1 MMRTLYRIA
10 SWLIFLPLLGILML
24 VITLQWTLHP
34 SRTAVRMSPK
44 AYGLHEENVTF
55 VSEDGFE
62 LRAWFIS
69 GLSADDIRRREL
81 KAIQARR
88 PTVILCHDL
97 YGVRDQ
103 MLPMAKIFY
112 EAGYNCLLFDFR
124 GHGESGGGYTSFG
137 LREKRDVLAAVSYVR
152 QRAADMPWIDPQRV
166 VVFGVG
172 MGAVAAMTAATEDP
186 HISAVIA
193 DTPFQSLDEEFRRR
207 TAGRLPASDFFA
219 SVYKLGF
226 NCWFQDSADSVDARR
241 AARRLRGRPLMII
254 APPNGARGAKN
265 ARAVFDAAGAD
276 QAILTVAAG
285 EAGLRWM
292 DDPAAISERLK
303 GFLRQVAGWA
313 DPDEADEADPLALQP
328 ATPTAN
334 SPQPPPA
341 G

>member
-1 MMRTLYRIA
+1 MSVEFQRVKQDRPALVSIARRTGGRY
-10 SWLIFLPLLGILML
+10 LPAT
-24 VITLQWTLHP
+24 V
-34 SRTAVRMSPK
+34 
-44 AYGLHEENVTF
+44 
-55 VSEDGFE
+55 
-62 LRAWFIS
+62 S
-69 GLSADDIRRREL
+69 GL
-81 KAIQARR
+81 
-88 PTVILCHDL
+88 
-97 YGVRDQ
+97 
-103 MLPMAKIFY
+103 
-112 EAGYNCLLFDFR
+112 
-124 GHGESGGGYTSFG
+124 
-137 LREKRDVLAAVSYVR
+137 
-152 QRAADMPWIDPQRV
+152 
-166 VVFGVG
+166 
-172 MGAVAAMTAATEDP
+172 
-186 HISAVIA
+186 
-193 DTPFQSLDEEFRRR
+193 
-207 TAGRLPASDFFA
+207 AGRLPASDFLA

-226 NCWFQDSADSVDARR
+226 DCWFQDSADSVDARR

-328 ATPTAN
+328 ATPTAS

>member
-1 MMRTLYRIA
+1 
-10 SWLIFLPLLGILML
+10 
-24 VITLQWTLHP
+24 
-34 SRTAVRMSPK
+34 
-44 AYGLHEENVTF
+44 
-55 VSEDGFE
+55 
-62 LRAWFIS
+62 
-69 GLSADDIRRREL
+69 
-81 KAIQARR
+81 
-88 PTVILCHDL
+88 
-97 YGVRDQ
+97 
-103 MLPMAKIFY
+103 MAKIFN

-137 LREKRDVLAAVSYVR
+137 LREKRDVLAAVNYVR

-328 ATPTAN
+328 ATPTAS